1 MTLQEKIVKDLKE
14 AMKSGDNEKRDLLRV
29 VVGEFNRVGKQLS
42 DDVAQ
47 KEVKKMYMN
56 AKELGNDSEV
66 AILEEYVPKEL
77 TKDQLTILI
86 QDMIEETGVDSMKG
100 MGRIM
105 GMLAKDYPNRY
116 DGKLASQIVRKK
128 LS

>member
-1 MTLQEKIVKDLKE
+1 MTLQEKIIKDLKE
-14 AMKSGDNEKRDLLRV
+14 AMKSGNTEKRDLLRV
-29 VVGEFNRVGKQLS
+29 VVGEFNRVGKELS

-56 AKELGNDSEV
+56 AKELGSESE
-66 AILEEYVPKEL
+66 ATILEEYIPQEL
-77 TKDQLTILI
+77 TKDQLTMLI

-105 GMLAKDYPNRY
+105 GMLAKEYPNRY
-116 DGKLASQIVRKK
+116 DGKLASQIVKEI